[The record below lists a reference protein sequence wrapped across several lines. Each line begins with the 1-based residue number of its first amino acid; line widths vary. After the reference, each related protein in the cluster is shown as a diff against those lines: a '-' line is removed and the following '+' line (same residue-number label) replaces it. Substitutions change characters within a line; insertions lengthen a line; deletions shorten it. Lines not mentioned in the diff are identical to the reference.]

1 MDLPLALRI
10 APFSGAAGKRRAV
23 TAIIEDY
30 ARNHQAAD
38 VGITLATCWMPAG
51 GLIATAGALAIQ
63 APLVYQPMVREI
75 GRTYLAGAP
84 DEEIRALVHDTAIEG
99 AKWDLGV
106 LFGVEFFE
114 EILTEL
120 LREMG
125 IGALLGIIP
134 FLGSIA
140 AAVLDAKVAAT
151 LTWRVGLMAAI
162 YYENG
167 CEWLVDRKTTYERA
181 HLLIHGL
188 SAKTKDRFDMN
199 GIADTVDGVRAQ
211 QRTLLGRYVETIKD
225 AVGYDHLRDVL
236 DMQYQIE
243 RALIDA
249 VLDEIRR
256 RRVDEARPSSTAG
269 ASAMKNGAPAVPVLT
284 DEAYERFRIVL
295 RVYRNMHLD
304 DVAIVERCVADLDMP
319 PDVAVEALRR
329 ERARALPG
337 A

>member
-23 TAIIEDY
+23 TAIVEDY

-38 VGITLATCWMPAG
+38 VGITLATCWLPAG
-51 GLIATAGALAIQ
+51 GLMATAGALAIQ

-75 GRTYLAGAP
+75 GRTYMAGAP
-84 DEEIRALVHDTAIEG
+84 DDDMRALVHDTAIEG
-99 AKWDLGV
+99 AQWDLGV
-106 LFGVEFFE
+106 LFGVGFFE

-125 IGALLGIIP
+125 VGALLGVIP

-167 CEWLVDRKTTYERA
+167 CAWLVDRKTTYERT

-188 SAKTKDRFDMN
+188 SAKTEERFDMSRV
-199 GIADTVDGVRAQ
+199 ADTVDGVREQ
-211 QRTLLGRYVETIKD
+211 QRTLLQRYVDTIKD
-225 AVGYDHLRDVL
+225 AVGYDHLREVL
-236 DMQYQIE
+236 DMRYAIDPELIE
-243 RALIDA
+243 A
-249 VLDEIRR
+249 VLAEIRR
-256 RRVDEARPSSTAG
+256 RRVDEARDS
-269 ASAMKNGAPAVPVLT
+269 
-284 DEAYERFRIVL
+284 
-295 RVYRNMHLD
+295 
-304 DVAIVERCVADLDMP
+304 
-319 PDVAVEALRR
+319 
-329 ERARALPG
+329 ALPG
-337 A
+337 AS

>member
-10 APFSGAAGKRRAV
+10 APFSDAAGKRRAV

-38 VGITLATCWMPAG
+38 VGITLATSWLPAG
-51 GLIATAGALAIQ
+51 GLIATAGTLAIQ

-84 DEEIRALVHDTAIEG
+84 DDEVRALVHDTAIEG

-125 IGALLGIIP
+125 AGALLGIIP
-134 FLGSIA
+134 FIGSIA

-167 CEWLVDRKTTYERA
+167 CAWLVDRKTTYERA

-188 SAKTKDRFDMN
+188 SAKTEGRFDMS
-199 GIADTVDGVRAQ
+199 GVADTVDGVREQ
-211 QRTLLGRYVETIKD
+211 QRTLLRRYVETIKD
-225 AVGYDHLRDVL
+225 AVGYDHLREVL

-243 RALIDA
+243 PALIDA
-249 VLDEIRR
+249 VLGEIRR
-256 RRVDEARPSSTAG
+256 RRIGDVRPSAD
-269 ASAMKNGAPAVPVLT
+269 AHENGAANGEAMPVLS

-295 RVYRNMHLD
+295 RVYRNLHLD
-304 DVAIVERCVADLDMP
+304 DAAIVERCIADLDISRE
-319 PDVAVEALRR
+319 AALEALRR
-329 ERARALPG
+329 ERSRTLPG
-337 A
+337 G